1 MMRKNTARIQFDMQ
15 NANSIVSIAMLSL
28 YNKKNNQNYLDFIA
42 PFVGVSLPHEPGSL
56 VSIDEIQHLVLENYG
71 INIPKNVVER
81 ILKKL
86 AKDNIVKKQ
95 QKNYYLVAEYPA
107 DTFHNRRER
116 IRASIDRITA
126 AFQSFLQEK
135 SFANANNAPSRC
147 ESILMMFFEQYGYLI
162 NYDLQE
168 VNDLSLRNKD
178 RGVALA
184 GKFIIEEEK
193 KQSSVFDDIIQLTK
207 GLYAYKAVYYYGE
220 LYNKTDACNLSHT
233 SVYLDTPLLI
243 DALNYDTDEGH
254 SSVEELIDLIQKHKG
269 KARTYSTYVSEVD
282 GILRG
287 YQASPTNYN
296 LKLWRLQKNN
306 YSPTD
311 IERLRL
317 NLSQN
322 LDKCGIEQVDP
333 LPFDQN
339 DSSWETNIDEKAL
352 TSLLEG
358 IIKDSNG
365 NPRLGLIEKDVKA
378 ISSVSRE
385 RKIVKASNLESC
397 KAVLITRNTALINS
411 TTEIIIDRIQKGEFA
426 LAISD
431 IDFTATLWLNSYSN
445 QTSLA
450 KKSLIASAYAACEP
464 SVSIMNLIK
473 TEIDR
478 LKEESPSHSDKEV
491 FSMREMKVFADEL
504 SDELGYDY
512 DSISPDSIKKL
523 YEKIT
528 LNPEHIIAER
538 DQAIEEARKKEDSGR
553 QLALINADEKGRKIQ
568 KRLKRV
574 FFAVYVLVFSSFLL
588 YAIISLVKEIG
599 HHETST
605 KAICCAIIGFLIML
619 LGIIDCVVPKWKHII
634 KAATLIAEKA
644 REKEYTRQIELL
656 SKREMQKEDRA

>member
-28 YNKKNNQNYLDFIA
+28 YNKKNNQNYLDLIA

-71 INIPKNVVER
+71 ISIPKNVVER
-81 ILKKL
+81 ILKRL

-339 DSSWETNIDEKAL
+339 DSSWETNIDEKA
-352 TSLLEG
+352 
-358 IIKDSNG
+358 IIK
-365 NPRLGLIEKDVKA
+365 
-378 ISSVSRE
+378 
-385 RKIVKASNLESC
+385 
-397 KAVLITRNTALINS
+397 
-411 TTEIIIDRIQKGEFA
+411 DRIQKGEFA

-605 KAICCAIIGFLIML
+605 KTICCAIIGFLIML

-656 SKREMQKEDRA
+656 SKREMLKEDRA